1 MRFLLFVNVFAIILQ
16 NSLSSQPGDPFPIDE
31 VELKRPSSEDLI
43 NNIEVVHS
51 NNVFELTTDHM
62 NFNVDKK
69 KPIDNVISTITKSTP
84 ILLNRNNGVEIKINF
99 NKNPITFTENSIT
112 VPELP
117 HKIIDHNDDFEEK
130 PTFLPET
137 SIASVIKSNNKTNLI
152 KIGRWKHEDLQT
164 KTIRYWYE
172 TENGHM
178 GDGWTF
184 DKYIFQAYDKTQ
196 LNTQPVYSFHSEI
209 RSIWTNTIQMD
220 PKPPVIGNDQWIP
233 DGVSFYAYKTLI
245 NSTELQPVVRYWNRL
260 KPGATD
266 LTETRISYL
275 TTDDVNVDQL
285 EWIRTLSVS
294 PGDPFPTNFNKTSSS
309 PVVPDSKD
317 IHNKTTAVFI
327 YSSSSFKPNSSDK
340 SLLESKSFVVNV
352 TQTFINKNEDN
363 NTSFTSTIKSVQDTF
378 PIYKKHLVQIAQS
391 KYTDPKTQQTRY
403 WYHTIDTLIGADWT
417 FDRILCQAYI
427 RQKPNTI
434 PIHAFHSNTK
444 DIWTNTLQIEST
456 PLPIGNN
463 QWKYDGI
470 PFYAYKTSTNS
481 TLLKPVWLY
490 WNRINY
496 GTEDVSQPRRSY
508 FLMSDIA
515 DDNLPEWK
523 LDRILFYAFPP
534 NMNVTQSDK

>member
-51 NNVFELTTDHM
+51 NNVFEPTTDHM

-69 KPIDNVISTITKSTP
+69 KPIDNVISTTTKSTP
-84 ILLNRNNGVEIKINF
+84 ILLNRNNDVEIKINF
-99 NKNPITFTENSIT
+99 NKNPITFTENPII

-117 HKIIDHNDDFEEK
+117 HKIIDLNDDFEEK
-130 PTFLPET
+130 PSFLPET

-220 PKPPVIGNDQWIP
+220 PKPPLIGNDQWIP

-275 TTDDVNVDQL
+275 TTDDNNMDPL
-285 EWIRTLSVS
+285 EWIR
-294 PGDPFPTNFNKTSSS
+294 D
-309 PVVPDSKD
+309 D
-317 IHNKTTAVFI
+317 II
-327 YSSSSFKPNSSDK
+327 
-340 SLLESKSFVVNV
+340 
-352 TQTFINKNEDN
+352 
-363 NTSFTSTIKSVQDTF
+363 
-378 PIYKKHLVQIAQS
+378 
-391 KYTDPKTQQTRY
+391 
-403 WYHTIDTLIGADWT
+403 
-417 FDRILCQAYI
+417 
-427 RQKPNTI
+427 
-434 PIHAFHSNTK
+434 
-444 DIWTNTLQIEST
+444 
-456 PLPIGNN
+456 
-463 QWKYDGI
+463 
-470 PFYAYKTSTNS
+470 
-481 TLLKPVWLY
+481 
-490 WNRINY
+490 
-496 GTEDVSQPRRSY
+496 
-508 FLMSDIA
+508 
-515 DDNLPEWK
+515 
-523 LDRILFYAFPP
+523 FYAFPIK
-534 NMNVTQSDK
+534 D